1 MRFASKSSAS
11 DEFERGR
18 RIGRDEERV
27 LIARKLHQGFECL
40 TAASFAVELAKEQ
53 SERQYELVSRASKL
67 LDEAA
72 HLLGEVLKD
81 KNDDTPRRW
90 SAPERTSK
98 DLDRHAPSAAIGS
111 SNGQIKP

>member
-1 MRFASKSSAS
+1 MRFASKSFAS

-53 SERQYELVSRASKL
+53 SERQGELVSKASKL

-81 KNDDTPRRW
+81 KKDDTPRRRPALEQPPKTPTN
-90 SAPERTSK
+90 SLGFTNFHRTK
-98 DLDRHAPSAAIGS
+98 PALDE
-111 SNGQIKP
+111 